1 MERLTSPPRLMIV
14 SDLDD
19 TMVDHHNDPENLS
32 LLRFSSLWEEAF
44 RHDSLLVF
52 STGRTLPMY
61 KKLRKERPMLTP
73 DVIITS
79 VGTEIAYGKS
89 MVTDDSWV
97 EIMNHKW
104 DRGIVEEETSKFPEL
119 TLQRDCDQRPNK
131 VSFFIDKSKAQE
143 VTKEL
148 YQRLEKRGVSTI
160 IKIIFSG
167 GKALDVLPK
176 GGGKGQALAYLLN
189 KLKAEG
195 RLPVNTLVCGDSGND
210 TELFT
215 IPNVYGVMVRNSQEE
230 LLEWYAENAKD
241 NAKIIHASERCVG
254 GILEAIGHFE
264 LGPNLSP
271 RDVSDLLECKEDNVN
286 PGHEVVM
293 FFLFYER
300 WRRGEVENC
309 DAYIASLKASCHPAA
324 VFVHPSGA
332 EKSLIDTIDE
342 LGKYH
347 GDKKDKKFRVWTDQ
361 VLARETTHGTWMVK
375 LDKWEQTGNER
386 KCCTTTVRFISKENE
401 ELVWENVQQTWSEE
415 SEMKNDSNWI
425 I

>member
-19 TMVDHHNDPENLS
+19 TMVDHHNDPENLA
-32 LLRFSSLWEEAF
+32 LLRFNSLWEDTY

-52 STGRTLPMY
+52 STGRSLELF
-61 KKLRKERPMLTP
+61 KKLRKERPLLTP

-79 VGTEIAYGKS
+79 VGTEIAYGNS
-89 MVTDDSWV
+89 MVTDDTWF

-104 DRGIVEEETSKFPEL
+104 NRGIVEEETSKFPEL
-119 TLQRDCDQRPNK
+119 TLQREADQRPNK
-131 VSFFIDKSKAQE
+131 VSFFIDKSKAQA

-148 YQRLEKRGVSTI
+148 YQRLEKRGLD

-167 GKALDVLPK
+167 GRALDVLPK
-176 GGGKGQALAYLLN
+176 GGGKGQALDYLLN
-189 KLKAEG
+189 KLKTQG
-195 RLPVNTLVCGDSGND
+195 KIPVNTLACGDSGND

-215 IPNVYGVMVRNSQEE
+215 IPNVYGVMVSNAQEE
-230 LLEWYAENAKD
+230 LLEWYAENGKE
-241 NAKIIHASERCVG
+241 NSKIIHASERCAG
-254 GILEAIGHFE
+254 GIIQAIGHFK

-271 RDVSDLLECKEDNVN
+271 RDVSDFLECKVDNVN
-286 PGHEVVM
+286 PGHLVVK
-293 FFLFYER
+293 FFLFCER

-309 DAYIASLKASCHPAA
+309 ETYTASLKASCHPAG

-332 EKSLIDTIDE
+332 EKSLRDTIDE

-347 GDKKDKKFRVWTDQ
+347 GDKKAKKFRVWTDQ
-361 VLARETTHGTWMVK
+361 VLATDTSHGTWIVK
-375 LDKWEQTGNER
+375 FDKWEQTGNER
-386 KCCTTTVRFISKENE
+386 KCCTTTVKFTSKENE
-401 ELVWENVQQTWSEE
+401 GFVWEHVHQTWSEE
-415 SEMKNDSNWI
+415 SEVKDDSNWI